1 MQTRVICFLAC
12 ALFFAGFAPAAIMAQ
27 SDSLRLLYYPPWNV
41 SKLPMYLA
49 REMGVFERNGL
60 KIIWTNPGSNE
71 KLLDL
76 MKRGEADIAVVSANH
91 VVQSNASAGATMILV
106 GNTGYNYSAF
116 LADTSIK
123 TATELKGKRIGTG
136 EAGSTPDQLTRL
148 ALRKLG
154 IDPEKDVTMVHLD
167 DRRGADRAKDLLAGD
182 IAAAMVTP
190 EAMYDLE
197 KTGQIKRFNRLTD
210 HKQLKIYAGG
220 GADYAMA
227 AALLKNRRP
236 AAKQFMSGIC
246 EGISIARKDRAKA
259 LDFVAKSGR
268 KMDAAGIEYL
278 YRLYITDVI
287 PARPHLKMEGIEL
300 AVQMTAALLP
310 GSSVPNAQQ
319 LTDPSLVPEL
329 EKEGRCNF

>member
-1 MQTRVICFLAC
+1 MCPRIISFLVAT
-12 ALFFAGFAPAAIMAQ
+12 LFLSGFAPAIMAQ
-27 SDSLRLLYYPPWNV
+27 SDSLRLVYYPPWNV

-71 KLLDL
+71 KLLTV

-91 VVQSNASAGATMILV
+91 VVQSNASGGASMLLV

-116 LADTSIK
+116 LAASAIK
-123 TATELKGKRIGTG
+123 SAADLKGKKIGTG

-154 IDPEKDVTMVHLD
+154 VDPDKDVTMVHLD
-167 DRRGADRAKDLLAGD
+167 DRRGVDRIKDLLAGE

-190 EAMYDLE
+190 EAMYELQ
-197 KTGQIKRFNRLTD
+197 KTGEIKRFNRLTD

-220 GADYAMA
+220 GADYAIS
-227 AALLKNRRP
+227 AALLKNRRET
-236 AAKQFMSGIC
+236 AKQFMSGIC
-246 EGISIARKDRAKA
+246 EGIAIARKDTTKA
-259 LDFVAKSGR
+259 LDYVAKSGR
-268 KMDAAGIEYL
+268 KMDAAGIEFL

-287 PARPHLKMEGIEL
+287 PAKPHLKIEGIEL
-300 AVQMTAALLP
+300 AAQMTASLLP
-310 GSSVPNAQQ
+310 GTRVPNAQQ

>member
-1 MQTRVICFLAC
+1 MHPRVISFLAC
-12 ALFFAGFAPAAIMAQ
+12 ALFLAGFAPAIMAQ
-27 SDSLRLLYYPPWNV
+27 SDSLRLVYYPPWNV

-60 KIIWTNPGSNE
+60 KIAWTNPGSNE
-71 KLLDL
+71 KLLDIL
-76 MKRGEADIAVVSANH
+76 KKGDTDIAVVSANH
-91 VVQSNASAGATMILV
+91 VVQSNASGGVLMLLV

-116 LADTSIK
+116 LADASIK
-123 TATELKGKRIGTG
+123 TTADLRGKKIGTG
-136 EAGSTPDQLTRL
+136 EEGSTPDQLTRL

-154 IDPEKDVTMVHLD
+154 IDPDKDVAMVHLD
-167 DRRGADRAKDLLAGD
+167 DRRGADRVKDLLAGD

-190 EAMYDLE
+190 EAMYGLE

-210 HKQLKIYAGG
+210 HKQLRIYAGG
-220 GADYAMA
+220 GADYAIS

-246 EGISIARKDRAKA
+246 EGISIARNDRMKA

-300 AVQMTAALLP
+300 AVQMTASLLP

>member
-1 MQTRVICFLAC
+1 MHPRVISFLAC
-12 ALFFAGFAPAAIMAQ
+12 ALFFAGFAPAIMAQ
-27 SDSLRLLYYPPWNV
+27 SDSLRLVYYPPWNV

-60 KIIWTNPGSNE
+60 KIAWTNPGSNE
-71 KLLDL
+71 KLLDIL
-76 MKRGEADIAVVSANH
+76 KKGDTDIAVVSANH
-91 VVQSNASAGATMILV
+91 VVQSNASGGVLMLLV

-116 LADTSIK
+116 LADASIK
-123 TATELKGKRIGTG
+123 TTADLRGKKIGTG
-136 EAGSTPDQLTRL
+136 EEGSTPDQLTRL

-154 IDPEKDVTMVHLD
+154 IDPDKDVAMVHLD
-167 DRRGADRAKDLLAGD
+167 DRRGADRVKDLLAGD

-197 KTGQIKRFNRLTD
+197 KTGQIRRFNRLTD
-210 HKQLKIYAGG
+210 HKQLRIYAGG
-220 GADYAMA
+220 GADYAISA
-227 AALLKNRRP
+227 AVLKNRRA

-246 EGISIARKDRAKA
+246 EGISIARNDSAKA

-287 PARPHLKMEGIEL
+287 PARPYLKMEGIEL
-300 AVQMTAALLP
+300 AAQMTASLLP
-310 GSSVPNAQQ
+310 GTGVPNAQQ
-319 LTDPSLVPEL
+319 LTDRSLVPEL

>member
-1 MQTRVICFLAC
+1 
-12 ALFFAGFAPAAIMAQ
+12 
-27 SDSLRLLYYPPWNV
+27 
-41 SKLPMYLA
+41 MYLA

-60 KIIWTNPGSNE
+60 KLIWTNPGSNE
-71 KLLDL
+71 KLLDI
-76 MKRGEADIAVVSANH
+76 MKKGETDIAVVSANH
-91 VVQSNASAGATMILV
+91 VVQSNASGGATMILV

-116 LADTSIK
+116 LVDASIK

-154 IDPEKDVTMVHLD
+154 VDPDKDVTMVNLD
-167 DRRGADRAKDLLAGD
+167 DRRGAERVKDLLAGD
-182 IAAAMVTP
+182 IVAAMVTP

-197 KTGQIKRFNRLTD
+197 KTGEIRRYNRLTD

-220 GADYAMA
+220 GADYAISA
-227 AALLKNRRP
+227 AVLNTRRV

-259 LDFVAKSGR
+259 LDFVARSGR

-287 PARPHLKMEGIEL
+287 PARPHLKIEGVEL
-300 AVQMTAALLP
+300 AAQMTASLLP
-310 GSSVPNAQQ
+310 GAAVPNVQQ
-319 LTDPSLVPEL
+319 LTDPNLVLEL

>member
-1 MQTRVICFLAC
+1 VHLVISLLAC
-12 ALFFAGFAPAAIMAQ
+12 ALFFAGFVPTIGAQ
-27 SDSLRLLYYPPWNV
+27 SNSLRVVYYPPWNV
-41 SKLPMYLA
+41 NKLPMYLA

-71 KLLDL
+71 KLLDA

-91 VVQSNASAGATMILV
+91 VVQSNASGGATMILV

-116 LADTSIK
+116 LANASIK
-123 TATELKGKRIGTG
+123 NANELKGKRIGKG

-154 IDPEKDVTMVHLD
+154 IDPDKDVTMVHLD
-167 DRRGADRAKDLLAGD
+167 DRRGADRVKDLLAGD

-197 KTGQIKRFNRLTD
+197 KTGQITRFNRLTD
-210 HKQLKIYAGG
+210 HKRLKIYAGG
-220 GADYAMA
+220 GADYAISA
-227 AALLKNRRP
+227 AVLKNRRA

-246 EGISIARKDRAKA
+246 EGISIARNNSAKA
-259 LDFVAKSGR
+259 LEFVAKSGR
-268 KMDAAGIEYL
+268 NMDAAGIEYL

-287 PARPHLKMEGIEL
+287 PAKPHLKMEGIEL
-300 AVQMTAALLP
+300 AGQMVASLHP
-310 GSSVPNAQQ
+310 GASVPTAQQ
-319 LTDPSLVPEL
+319 FTDPNLVAEL

>member
-1 MQTRVICFLAC
+1 MRARVISFLAA
-12 ALFFAGFAPAAIMAQ
+12 ALFLSGFAPAIMAQ
-27 SDSLRLLYYPPWNV
+27 SDSLRLVYYPPWNV

-49 REMGVFERNGL
+49 REMKIFERNGL

-71 KLLDL
+71 KLLDI

-91 VVQSNASAGATMILV
+91 VVQSNASGGATMILV

-116 LADTSIK
+116 LADASIK
-123 TATELKGKRIGTG
+123 TAADLKGRKIGTG

-154 IDPEKDVTMVHLD
+154 IDPDKDVTMVHLD
-167 DRRGADRAKDLLAGD
+167 DRRGADRVKDLLAGD

-210 HKQLKIYAGG
+210 HKQLRIYAGG
-220 GADYAMA
+220 GADYAISA
-227 AALLKNRRP
+227 AVLKNRRA

-246 EGISIARKDRAKA
+246 EGISIARKDSAKA

-287 PARPHLKMEGIEL
+287 PARPHLKMEGIDL
-300 AVQMTAALLP
+300 AAQMTASLLP
-310 GSSVPNAQQ
+310 GAGVPNAQQ
-319 LTDPSLVPEL
+319 LTDPGLVPEL

>member
-1 MQTRVICFLAC
+1 MRARVISFLAV
-12 ALFFAGFAPAAIMAQ
+12 ALFLSGFAPAIMAQ
-27 SDSLRLLYYPPWNV
+27 SDSFRLVYYPPWNV

-71 KLLDL
+71 KLLDIL
-76 MKRGEADIAVVSANH
+76 KKGDADIAVVSANH
-91 VVQSNASAGATMILV
+91 VVQSNASGGGPMLLV

-116 LADTSIK
+116 LADASIK
-123 TATELKGKRIGTG
+123 NVADLKGKKIGTG

-154 IDPEKDVTMVHLD
+154 IDPDKDVTMVHLD
-167 DRRGADRAKDLLAGD
+167 DRRGADRVKDLLAGD

-197 KTGQIKRFNRLTD
+197 RTGQIRRFNRLTD
-210 HKQLKIYAGG
+210 HKQLRIYAGG
-220 GADYAMA
+220 GADYAISA
-227 AALLKNRRP
+227 AVLKNRRA

-246 EGISIARKDRAKA
+246 EGIAIAKKDSTKA

-300 AVQMTAALLP
+300 AAQMTASLLP
-310 GSSVPNAQQ
+310 GTSVPNAQQ

>member
-1 MQTRVICFLAC
+1 ML
-12 ALFFAGFAPAAIMAQ
+12 
-27 SDSLRLLYYPPWNV
+27 
-41 SKLPMYLA
+41 
-49 REMGVFERNGL
+49 
-60 KIIWTNPGSNE
+60 
-71 KLLDL
+71 
-76 MKRGEADIAVVSANH
+76 
-91 VVQSNASAGATMILV
+91 LV

-116 LADTSIK
+116 LADASIK
-123 TATELKGKRIGTG
+123 TVTDLKGKKIGTG

-154 IDPEKDVTMVHLD
+154 IDPDKDVVMVHLD
-167 DRRGADRAKDLLAGD
+167 DRRGADRVKDLLAGD

-197 KTGQIKRFNRLTD
+197 KTGQIRRFNRLTD
-210 HKQLKIYAGG
+210 HKQLRIYAGG
-220 GADYAMA
+220 GADYAISA
-227 AALLKNRRP
+227 AVLKNRRA

-246 EGISIARKDRAKA
+246 EGISIAKKDSAKA

-300 AVQMTAALLP
+300 ATQMTASLLP
-310 GSSVPNAQQ
+310 GAGVPNAQQ

>member
-1 MQTRVICFLAC
+1 MRSAVCFLAT
-12 ALFFAGFAPAAIMAQ
+12 ALSVFASTPALKAQ
-27 SDSLRLLYYPPWNV
+27 TDALRVVYYPPWNV

-49 REMGVFERNGL
+49 REAGVFERNGL
-60 KIIWTNPGSNE
+60 RITWINPGSNE
-71 KLLDL
+71 KLLEAL
-76 MKRGEADIAVVSANH
+76 KKGEADIAVVSANH
-91 VVQSNASAGATMILV
+91 VVQSNASGGASMLLV

-116 LADTSIK
+116 LAQAGIK
-123 TATELKGKRIGTG
+123 NAADLKGKKIGTG
-136 EAGSTPDQLTRL
+136 ETGSTPDQLTRL

-167 DRRGADRAKDLLAGD
+167 DRRGVDRVKDLLAGD

-190 EAMYDLE
+190 EAMYELE
-197 KTGQIKRFNRLTD
+197 KSGQLKLFNRLTD

-220 GADYAMA
+220 GADYAIS
-227 AALLKNRRP
+227 AALLKNRRA

-246 EGISIARKDRAKA
+246 EGISIARKDSAKA

-287 PARPHLKMEGIEL
+287 PTRPHLKMEGVEL
-300 AVQMTAALLP
+300 AAQMTASLFP
-310 GSSVPNAQQ
+310 GAAVPNAQRQ
-319 LTDPSLVPEL
+319 IEASLVPEL